1 MSIKLKDISKSYKTP
16 EGSVQILDEINLDFE
31 EGLTHSITGP
41 SGCGKSTLLNI
52 IGTIDEPDSG
62 KVIYGFRDFSSEFPG
77 DRNPEKLRNTHIGF
91 IFQDHLL
98 MPEFSVFENIILPAI
113 IKGTAKEEYNKK
125 AYELAEVCGIG
136 NILSKNPTKISG
148 GESQRAAV
156 ARALINDPELILA
169 DEPTGNLDFENSK
182 KVFDLLSSLVK
193 KQAATLLLVTH
204 SDDLAKL
211 TDHSYT
217 LKDKKLSKSF

>member
-1 MSIKLKDISKSYKTP
+1 MSIELKDISKSYKTP
-16 EGSVQILDEINLDFE
+16 DGSVHILDKVDLDFE
-31 EGLTHSITGP
+31 AGLTHSITGP

-52 IGTIDEPDSG
+52 IGTIDEPDTG
-62 KVIYGFRDFSSEFPG
+62 KVIYRFRDLKSEFPG
-77 DRNPEKLRNTHIGF
+77 DRNPEKLRNSHIGF

-98 MPEFSVFENIILPAI
+98 MPEFSVLENIVLPAI

-125 AYELAEVCGIG
+125 ADELAEICGIG
-136 NILSKNPTKISG
+136 HILNKNPTKISG

-156 ARALINDPELILA
+156 ARALINNPELILA

-193 KQAATLLLVTH
+193 KQSATLLLVTH
-204 SDDLAKL
+204 SEELAKL

-217 LKDKKLSKSF
+217 LKNKKLSKSF